1 MILCVYVNL
10 FGPLGWSTLRYR
22 VIGRALGREVN
33 RDLDEALQRRRPT
46 TSAYRQREAAPVAED
61 VHHVYHAADE
71 VYE

>member
-1 MILCVYVNL
+1 MQIIVRTK
-10 FGPLGWSTLRYR
+10 GLGWTLGR